1 MDLVADRDYSPIVA
15 QLFIVADI
23 VGVLGALLGHEVRT
37 ASAGEEGRS
46 VPRAA
51 SLPDALVL
59 EVDRPVLGGPDM
71 APPSPLPA
79 ERSHGPFSLARMPVW
94 GWVAV
99 ILAAVYSPMFTGAII
114 FFRDPAHWNTPARW
128 FLHASLRRGELP
140 WWNPDQGLGFP
151 VLGDPLYGL
160 FYPLNWLFALG
171 DADTVARMVTWQ
183 SFAHL
188 VWGSAGISLL
198 ATRLGSGRAG
208 AVVAGLT
215 WGLSGY
221 TTAMWTAGLLLPA
234 GAWLPWCAVGFLALG
249 RGLDGPADDC
259 LMGIVKAA
267 VPVGMAILMGEIF
280 VALMGIGFGL
290 LTAAVAHMTG
300 MTGGPLPAG
309 VGLGGGERD
318 GARLTA
324 GTGSRWSSMHGGYRA
339 LPVVA
344 ALGLGLGLG
353 AITVLPARALSAAT
367 QRAHPLSRVLAETCS
382 LHPLRLIEMLVPG
395 AMGDAYE
402 DYPAGAIVGEP
413 LVDGLPLSFS
423 VYMGAAS
430 LALALAAFGRGR
442 QRRGALLLG
451 GCAIG
456 ALVLALGKHT
466 PLHQWVRTV
475 VWPLAYMRYPE
486 KYLVLFVAWLALLAG
501 LGATRWLSA
510 DQQHRPWRRSAI
522 LLAALVVIWILAG
535 LRASFPVALDPFL
548 RRGAIAAGGAILGV
562 LAGGW
567 LWSRRPGT
575 AVALMVASVTLDLAT
590 AAWPLQVFQPAS
602 LATDVP
608 RAARAILEDRGTT
621 VAPARVYRA
630 DRTEGTVRA
639 WVPVRNFALGEFRS
653 VQTLVP
659 NTLTTFGL
667 ASLPGYDAAIPS
679 VLRLLWVQG
688 EARGP
693 DVLRLLGVGY
703 AVLPIDDPRDPV
715 EHRPDLVPLM
725 DPLPGSRL
733 YRVPGTLPRV
743 YLVARQQTEVLADE
757 DAFPR
762 VLDADVVAGRR
773 VLLASSAVGPAS
785 ADPSNEPPSRHGDGD
800 AGRAG
805 DCALTGFGNNRVA
818 AHCRVQRPGVAVFIE
833 QFDSGWRAT
842 VDGRPASLQ
851 RANGLLRAVSVDR
864 GEHDIVL
871 SYSPPALAAGA
882 GVSLAAAILLVAI
895 AALSRVARAL
905 RKRPAGP

>member
-1 MDLVADRDYSPIVA
+1 MM
-15 QLFIVADI
+15 
-23 VGVLGALLGHEVRT
+23 T
-37 ASAGEEGRS
+37 GRS
-46 VPRAA
+46 DVGHSEGSRG
-51 SLPDALVL
+51 
-59 EVDRPVLGGPDM
+59 PV
-71 APPSPLPA
+71 A
-79 ERSHGPFSLARMPVW
+79 LARVPVW
-94 GWVAV
+94 AWVAL

-160 FYPLNWLFALG
+160 FYPPNWLFALG
-171 DADTVARMVTWQ
+171 DARTVARMVTWQ

-198 ATRLGSGRAG
+198 ATRVGAGRAG

-234 GAWLPWCAVGFLALG
+234 GAWVPWCAVGFLALG

-267 VPVGMAILMGEIF
+267 LPVGLAISMGEIF

-290 LTAAVAHMTG
+290 LTAIVARMTG
-300 MTGGPLPAG
+300 MTGGPLGVGGGMGASGGAGAG
-309 VGLGGGERD
+309 VGSGVGGGERVGVD
-318 GARLTA
+318 EREGARPTLLP
-324 GTGSRWSSMHGGYRA
+324 GLRWPLRGGYRA
-339 LPVVA
+339 LPVAA

-353 AITVLPARALSAAT
+353 AITVLPARALAAST
-367 QRAHPLSRVLAETCS
+367 QRAQPLSRALAETCS

-395 AMGDAYE
+395 AMGDPYE
-402 DYPAGAIVGEP
+402 DYPAAAIVGEP

-423 VYMGAAS
+423 VYLGAAS
-430 LALALAAFGRGR
+430 LSLALAAFGRGR
-442 QRRGALLLG
+442 QRRGAMLLG
-451 GCAIG
+451 GCALG
-456 ALVLALGKHT
+456 ALLLALGKHT

-475 VWPLAYMRYPE
+475 VPPLAYMRYPE
-486 KYLVLFVAWLALLAG
+486 KYLVLFVGWLAVLAG
-501 LGATRWLSA
+501 LGATRWLSTA
-510 DQQHRPWRRSAI
+510 AERRPWRRSAI
-522 LLAALVVIWILAG
+522 LMAALVVIAILAG
-535 LRASFPVALDPFL
+535 ARVGLPVALGPFL
-548 RRGAIAAGGAILGV
+548 RRGTLAAGGAILGV
-562 LAGGW
+562 LAAGW
-567 LWSRRPGT
+567 LWSRRPGA
-575 AVALMVASVTLDLAT
+575 AVALTVASVTLDLAT

-621 VAPARVYRA
+621 MAPARVFRA
-630 DRTEGTVRA
+630 ERTEGTVRA
-639 WVPVRNFALGEFRS
+639 WVPVSNFALGEFRS

-659 NTLTTFGL
+659 NTVTTFGL

-679 VLRLLWVQG
+679 VLRLLWVHG

-693 DVLRLLGVGY
+693 GVLRLLGVGY

-715 EHRPDLVPLM
+715 EHRRDLVPVM

-733 YRVPGTLPRV
+733 YRVPGALPRV
-743 YLVARQQTEVLADE
+743 YLVARQQTEVLADQ

-773 VLLASSAVGPAS
+773 VLLAPTAVGPTS
-785 ADPSNEPPSRHGDGD
+785 ADPGREPPSRQADGAGDRGGD
-800 AGRAG
+800 VAVGSAG
-805 DCALTGFGNNRVA
+805 DCALTGFENNRVA
-818 AHCRVQRPGVAVFIE
+818 ARCRVQRPGVAVFVE
-833 QFDSGWRAT
+833 QFDPGWRAT
-842 VDGRPASLQ
+842 VDGRPTPLQ
-851 RANGLLRAVSVDR
+851 RANALLRAVSLDR
-864 GEHDIVL
+864 GAHDIVL
-871 SYSPPALAAGA
+871 SYTPPAALGAGA
-882 GVSLAAAILLVAI
+882 AVSVASATLLLAI
-895 AALSRVARAL
+895 AALARSSR
-905 RKRPAGP
+905 PG